1 MYVWDFFILFVLK
14 NGIIAKNIIKF
25 ITMTSHLG
33 FEWQI
38 PNAIVLTVMFTLL
51 SHTHR
56 RSDTDV
62 QKLSQNRYE
71 TVSISILKNSHRAE
85 LTILHF
91 VKNRLVGTIRII
103 YLYWKLRNLISFVD
117 LNTVKYFR

>member
-1 MYVWDFFILFVLK
+1 MKYF
-14 NGIIAKNIIKF
+14 AKNIIKF
-25 ITMTSHLG
+25 ITMASHLG

-62 QKLSQNRYE
+62 Q
-71 TVSISILKNSHRAE
+71 ISK
-85 LTILHF
+85 
-91 VKNRLVGTIRII
+91 
-103 YLYWKLRNLISFVD
+103 
-117 LNTVKYFR
+117 